1 MQTTG
6 LTYSGSLIV
15 TYKNKKFITH
25 NNGTKNLFHLLTKVL
40 CNEEY
45 SRKDLPNYFYLL
57 SSSVNDV
64 LNKPNTNDH
73 TNILRFGI
81 EISKQSKIDNEG
93 KYTVEFL
100 GSLTSGNLLNT
111 VTEYKNLTLALVSA
125 NQQSILAAVEFSI
138 ESFNI
143 VKSGGQAQLK
153 WVMTIENK

>member
-64 LNKPNTNDH
+64 LKNPDTNEH

-81 EISKQSKIDNEG
+81 EISKQSKILEG
-93 KYTVEFL
+93 KYTIEFL

-111 VTEYKNLTLALVSA
+111 VTDYTNLTLALVSA
-125 NQQSILAAVEFSI
+125 NKQSILAAVEFSI

>member
-57 SSSVNDV
+57 SSSVEAV
-64 LNKPNTNDH
+64 LAEPITTEH

-81 EISKQSKIDNEG
+81 EISKQSKIIEG
-93 KYTVEFL
+93 KYTIEFL

-111 VTEYKNLTLALVSA
+111 VTTYEHLTLALVSA

-138 ESFNI
+138 DSFNV

>member
-6 LTYSGSLIV
+6 LTYSGSVIV

-57 SSSVNDV
+57 SSSVDAV
-64 LNKPNTNDH
+64 LATPITSEH

-81 EISKQSKIDNEG
+81 EISKQSKIIEG
-93 KYTVEFL
+93 KYTIEFL

-111 VTEYKNLTLALVSA
+111 VTTYEHLTLALVSA

-138 ESFNI
+138 DSFNV